1 MTTGTDSR
9 NVKKIIQ
16 SIMQSNG
23 IDNLKCEADL
33 FGAWMRYMNEREDG
47 KTPAEVRAKIAAEY
61 NGVGISEDG
70 VKRNQIKDRM
80 QTALGMEIDEGITD
94 WFTVVTFCKTQEHY
108 KGETIE
114 KFMEWC
120 KTDPYNSPKKHQIAQ
135 NPLLIKKMWA
145 SAFIAK
151 PEPQQTGRVQAN
163 LERDL

>member
-1 MTTGTDSR
+1 MTLSTD
-9 NVKKIIQ
+9 NKNITKIVRAIL
-16 SIMQSNG
+16 QSNG
-23 IDNLKCEADL
+23 IDNLKAEIDIIS
-33 FGAWMRYMNEREDG
+33 AWHRYVTSREDG
-47 KTPAEVRAKIAAEY
+47 LTPAEVRAKIAVEY

-135 NPLLIKKMWA
+135 SPLLIKKMWA
-145 SAFIAK
+145 SAFMT
-151 PEPQQTGRVQAN
+151 QQAEKST
-163 LERDL
+163 LEDSGWK